1 MAVMIWSDF
10 VCPFCNVA
18 RERAEFLRREAGARV
33 EWLPFDLH
41 PEYPPE
47 GIPRAEL
54 ARRYGE
60 HFSDAV
66 RRMNEEAGLVYNPH
80 PERVPN
86 SRRALELAEWA
97 RARGSYDDLHE
108 RIMDAYWS
116 EGRDITGWDVLAPIV
131 AEAGL
136 DADEARAE
144 VDAGAFRAPVER
156 VHARGPGARDRR
168 RAGLRAGRPPAR
180 QRRPAARRAPGRPRE
195 GQRDAGGGGGGLT
208 GSPRSRA
215 IARMR
220 SSGQRGWSTAAA
232 TRAGVAP
239 RSRARRTSSSAR
251 RSSSSWAACQAERS
265 VASVVRPVLALNAA
279 LDAPVLDR
287 RRDRARQGGEA
298 ERDHDARRQSEVRTA
313 TGIPITSPTANAMG
327 RTRFRRAVRRRPPV
341 GSSEGARGGLMWSA
355 PPSPG

>member
-86 SRRALELAEWA
+86 TRRALELAEWA

-144 VDAGAFRAPVER
+144 VDAGAFRAPVDASTR
-156 VHARGPGARDRR
+156 VAQEHGIAAVPAFVLDGRLLVSGAQPHDV
-168 RAGLRAGRPPAR
+168 LRAAL
-180 QRRPAARRAPGRPRE
+180 AKVSEMRE
-195 GQRDAGGGGGGLT
+195 
-208 GSPRSRA
+208 
-215 IARMR
+215 
-220 SSGQRGWSTAAA
+220 AAA
-232 TRAGVAP
+232 
-239 RSRARRTSSSAR
+239 
-251 RSSSSWAACQAERS
+251 
-265 VASVVRPVLALNAA
+265 
-279 LDAPVLDR
+279 
-287 RRDRARQGGEA
+287 
-298 ERDHDARRQSEVRTA
+298 
-313 TGIPITSPTANAMG
+313 
-327 RTRFRRAVRRRPPV
+327 
-341 GSSEGARGGLMWSA
+341 EG
-355 PPSPG
+355 

>member
-116 EGRDITGWDVLAPIV
+116 EGRDITGWEVLAPIV

-144 VDAGAFRAPVER
+144 VDAGAFRAPVDASTR
-156 VHARGPGARDRR
+156 VAQEHGIAAVPAFVLDGRLLVSGAQPHDV
-168 RAGLRAGRPPAR
+168 LRAAL
-180 QRRPAARRAPGRPRE
+180 AKVSEMRE
-195 GQRDAGGGGGGLT
+195 
-208 GSPRSRA
+208 
-215 IARMR
+215 
-220 SSGQRGWSTAAA
+220 AAA
-232 TRAGVAP
+232 
-239 RSRARRTSSSAR
+239 
-251 RSSSSWAACQAERS
+251 
-265 VASVVRPVLALNAA
+265 
-279 LDAPVLDR
+279 
-287 RRDRARQGGEA
+287 
-298 ERDHDARRQSEVRTA
+298 
-313 TGIPITSPTANAMG
+313 
-327 RTRFRRAVRRRPPV
+327 
-341 GSSEGARGGLMWSA
+341 EG
-355 PPSPG
+355 

>member
-60 HFSDAV
+60 DFSDAV

-86 SRRALELAEWA
+86 TRRALELAEWA

-144 VDAGAFRAPVER
+144 VDAGAFRAPVDASTR
-156 VHARGPGARDRR
+156 VAQEHGIAAVPAFVLDGRLLVSGAQPHDV
-168 RAGLRAGRPPAR
+168 LRAAL
-180 QRRPAARRAPGRPRE
+180 AKVSEMRE
-195 GQRDAGGGGGGLT
+195 
-208 GSPRSRA
+208 
-215 IARMR
+215 
-220 SSGQRGWSTAAA
+220 AAA
-232 TRAGVAP
+232 
-239 RSRARRTSSSAR
+239 
-251 RSSSSWAACQAERS
+251 
-265 VASVVRPVLALNAA
+265 
-279 LDAPVLDR
+279 
-287 RRDRARQGGEA
+287 
-298 ERDHDARRQSEVRTA
+298 
-313 TGIPITSPTANAMG
+313 
-327 RTRFRRAVRRRPPV
+327 
-341 GSSEGARGGLMWSA
+341 EG
-355 PPSPG
+355 